1 MQNQTV
7 DIVLALILL
16 TGGVIG
22 AQFGG
27 LFAGRLPGEQLRLL
41 LGGFVLFVGAMIVF
55 GLVTVPDEIYSLG
68 AGAGR

>member
-1 MQNQTV
+1 V
-7 DIVLALILL
+7 DVVLALILL

-27 LFAGRLPGEQLRLL
+27 LFAHRLPGEYLRLL
-41 LGGFVLFVGAMIVF
+41 LGAFVLFVGAMILF
-55 GLVTVPDEIYSLG
+55 GLAVTPEDIYSLG